1 MDSATQVLHGPRLL
15 SRGGLLGCNPRRP
28 LHLCLP
34 QPLLHLS
41 RVRPLARQIRLR
53 RRPRRPLL
61 LKLRRQFSPPLA
73 RRLRLLLGGP
83 CRLLGRP
90 RLCLRRLQPPSVRIL
105 LHLDVAKLCVH
116 RRKHH
121 RRRRG
126 ERRLTRPAFG
136 HPRGEGSL
144 APQARPLPL
153 GRTHLRRHRALE
165 RRRRGAQRLR
175 RRSAQRLRRQ
185 LQPKLDTPCQLAL
198 FHRADF
204 DLVVELDRFPPVWLE
219 HGPIKPRSVL

>member
-41 RVRPLARQIRLR
+41 RARPLARQIRLR

-61 LKLRRQFSPPLA
+61 LKLRRQFSPPHT

-105 LHLDVAKLCVH
+105 LHLRVTTRGSRVEAVPSTPPPFAAPAGNH
-116 RRKHH
+116 RRSWTCRGRAIRAALVLLSP
-121 RRRRG
+121 RRREALRSSPQTSPPTPGRAAPHAACLRPSSRG
-126 ERRLTRPAFG
+126 GQSRAASPAVAAWAN
-136 HPRGEGSL
+136 PS
-144 APQARPLPL
+144 PTTSSARE
-153 GRTHLRRHRALE
+153 A
-165 RRRRGAQRLR
+165 
-175 RRSAQRLRRQ
+175 
-185 LQPKLDTPCQLAL
+185 
-198 FHRADF
+198 
-204 DLVVELDRFPPVWLE
+204 
-219 HGPIKPRSVL
+219 